1 MKSSPNSNRS
11 EAHLDEPMT
20 VGMTG
25 QEELREAATCKAPR
39 PKFLNTIEP
48 KCCNGPTYVASDG
61 AELADDSSC
70 SDARA

>member
-39 PKFLNTIEP
+39 PKFLNKIEP
-48 KCCNGPTYVASDG
+48 KCCNGPTYVASD
-61 AELADDSSC
+61 
-70 SDARA
+70 